1 VFGNLDDLVLVP
13 LGIYLAIKLISTEV
27 MADSRQ
33 RAKEV
38 MAAGKTVNKIATLVI
53 VSIWVG
59 LAVLNGVMVYR
70 WVRRN

>member
-13 LGIYLAIKLISTEV
+13 LGIYLAIKLIPTEV

-38 MAAGKTVNKIATLVI
+38 MAAGKTVNKIAALVI

-59 LAVLNGVMVYR
+59 LAVLIGVMVYR